1 MPKLLVAG
9 GIYETGEQG
18 EERAKFAAALG
29 QIIVRRGHILL
40 GGCRTS
46 LDAIVAEAA
55 AKVATERKLDP
66 ENVIRSWIKPGT
78 KPSHDLGR
86 RTHSLVG
93 NWSQIPRGYAFPE
106 PIREADAVIIV
117 GGWDGT
123 QYAASWARLAN
134 KPLLP
139 VATFGGAAYDIY
151 LDEIKNN
158 GNRPVGNISTD
169 DYQTLNRILSKNDE
183 STLLTFAE
191 QVVSLVEKAIASS
204 NVFVIMSFEQVPHLI
219 DAFNTF
225 TRVCKSKSFNAKKID
240 QHIDAKMNIVP
251 AIFANIKSS
260 AFVIAEVSGAKP
272 NVYYDLGYAR
282 ALGRSVIQTAY
293 KDTILPFD
301 VFDIPTLFWESQDTL
316 EKKLDEAIRRIY
328 SRAD

>member
-18 EERAKFAAALG
+18 EERAKFATALG
-29 QIIVRRGHILL
+29 QTIIRRGHILL

-46 LDAIVAEAA
+46 LDAAVAESA
-55 AKVATERKLDP
+55 AKAAIEKKLDP
-66 ENVIRSWIKPGT
+66 ESVIRSWITAGT
-78 KPSHDLGR
+78 KPSHGVGR

-106 PIREADAVIIV
+106 PIKEADAVIIL

-151 LDEIKNN
+151 LDEIKNS
-158 GNRPVGNISTD
+158 RLVGDISAD
-169 DYQTLNRILSKNDE
+169 DFQALNRILSNNEE
-183 STLLTFAE
+183 STINIFAE
-191 QVVSLVEKAIASS
+191 QVVALAEKAIASS
-204 NVFVIMSFEQVPHLI
+204 NVFIIMSFEQTPHLI

-225 TRVCKSKSFNAKKID
+225 TRACKKKNFTAKKID
-240 QHIDAKMNIVP
+240 QHIDAKQNIVP

-260 AFVIAEVSGAKP
+260 AFIIAEVSGAKP
-272 NVYYDLGYAR
+272 NVYYELGYSR
-282 ALGRSVIQTAY
+282 ALGKSVIQTAY
-293 KDTILPFD
+293 KDTVLPFD
-301 VFDIPTLFWESQDTL
+301 VFDIPTLFWDSQDTL
-316 EKKLDEAIRRIY
+316 EKRLDEAIDRIF